1 MMNVMFFLYL
11 CNQNCFFMK
20 KKFEIPQCETC
31 GSKHKSIFCDISKSE
46 VSELSDSKGCNLY
59 NKGQVVFH
67 EGNRTNGIYCV
78 NKGKIKLFQ
87 IGSEGKEQIIRF
99 AKEGDI
105 IGYRALLSDEPLS
118 ASATSL
124 EEDTAICFI
133 PKQQVLK
140 MITENPNFNFKLLK
154 ILSHELGETAKII
167 TDLAQKPVR
176 ERLAETLL
184 ILKDTFELD
193 DEKNIQV
200 KLSREE
206 LANIVGT
213 ATESVIRLLSEFKKD
228 KLISLDGRTIKLLN
242 IPELTRTA
250 NVFD

>member
-1 MMNVMFFLYL
+1 
-11 CNQNCFFMK
+11 MK
-20 KKFEIPQCETC
+20 KNIEMPRCATC
-31 GSKHKSIFCDISKSE
+31 GSRNKSVFCDMSIDEAKDM
-46 VSELSDSKGCNLY
+46 DSVKGCNIY
-59 NKGQVVFH
+59 DRGQVIFH

-78 NKGKIKLFQ
+78 NRGKIKLFQ
-87 IGSEGKEQIIRF
+87 LGSEGKEQIIRF

-105 IGYRALLSDEPLS
+105 IGYRALLSEEPLS
-118 ASATSL
+118 ASAEAL
-124 EEDTAICFI
+124 EEAAVCFI
-133 PKQQVLK
+133 PKSQVLK
-140 MITENPNFNFKLLK
+140 MITENPNFNFKMLK
-154 ILSHELGETAKII
+154 ALSHELGEAAKVI

-184 ILKDTFELD
+184 MLKDTFELD
-193 DEKNIQV
+193 NEKAIQV

-228 KLISLDGRTIKLLN
+228 KLIAVEGRNIKLLN

-250 NVFD
+250 NIFD

>member
-1 MMNVMFFLYL
+1 MK
-11 CNQNCFFMK
+11 NQKEHPRC
-20 KKFEIPQCETC
+20 QTC
-31 GSKHKSIFCDISKSE
+31 GSKHMSVFCA
-46 VSELSDSKGCNLY
+46 LSNEQVEEIDNSKGCNFY

-67 EGNRTNGIYCV
+67 EGNRTNGIYCI
-78 NKGKIKLFQ
+78 NKGKVKLFQ

-99 AKEGDI
+99 AKPGDV
-105 IGYRALLSDEPLS
+105 IGYRALLSEEPLS
-118 ASATSL
+118 ASASAI
-124 EEDTAICFI
+124 EDDTTICFI
-133 PKQQVLK
+133 PRDQIFS
-140 MITENPNFNFKLLK
+140 MIAQNPNFNFKFLK
-154 ILSHELGETAKII
+154 MLSHELGEAAKII

-193 DEKNIQV
+193 EEKNIQV

-228 KLISLDGRTIKLLN
+228 ELIAVEGRNIKLLN
-242 IPELTRTA
+242 IPGLTRVA
-250 NVFD
+250 NVFE